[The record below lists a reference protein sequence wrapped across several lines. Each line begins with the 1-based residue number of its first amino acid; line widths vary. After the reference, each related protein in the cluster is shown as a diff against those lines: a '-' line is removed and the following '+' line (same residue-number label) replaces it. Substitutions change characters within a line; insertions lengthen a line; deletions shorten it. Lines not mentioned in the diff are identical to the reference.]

1 MEGLEIENNMGM
13 IYEVAIRNKYRFPYK
28 GMITIEDL
36 WDLNFTALDN
46 IYKSLN
52 AEKKQDS
59 EDSLIT
65 PVVANTEIEN
75 KIAIVKY
82 VYEVKKAE
90 ADARKL
96 ASENRKKKERIME
109 IIANRQDVALQNMSD
124 DELKAMLESM

>member
-1 MEGLEIENNMGM
+1 MENNMGM
-13 IYEVAIRNKYRFPYK
+13 IYEAAIRNKYRFPYK

-52 AEKKQDS
+52 SEKKQDS

-65 PVVANTEIEN
+65 PVAANTEIEN

-109 IIANRQDVALQNMSD
+109 IIANRQDAALQNMSD
-124 DELKAMLESM
+124 DELKAMLESL

>member
-1 MEGLEIENNMGM
+1 MENNMGM
-13 IYEVAIRNKYRFPYK
+13 IYEAAIRNKYRFPYK

-52 AEKKQDS
+52 SEKKQDS
-59 EDSLIT
+59 EDSLIA

-109 IIANRQDVALQNMSD
+109 IIANRQDAALQNMSD

>member
-1 MEGLEIENNMGM
+1 MENNMGM
-13 IYEVAIRNKYRFPYK
+13 IYEAAIRNKYRFPYK

-36 WDLNFTALDN
+36 WDLNFAALDN
-46 IYKSLN
+46 IYKALS

-65 PVVANTEIEN
+65 PAVANTEIEN

-109 IIANRQDVALQNMSD
+109 IIANRQDAALQNMSD
-124 DELKAMLESM
+124 DELKAMLESL

>member
-1 MEGLEIENNMGM
+1 MENNMGM
-13 IYEVAIRNKYRFPYK
+13 IYETAIRNKYRFPYK

-36 WDLNFTALDN
+36 WDLNFAALDN
-46 IYKSLN
+46 IYKTLN

-65 PVVANTEIEN
+65 PAVANTEIEN

-96 ASENRKKKERIME
+96 ASENQKKKERIME
-109 IIANRQDVALQNMSD
+109 IIANRQDAALQNMSD
-124 DELKAMLESM
+124 DELKAMLESL

>member
-1 MEGLEIENNMGM
+1 MENNMGM
-13 IYEVAIRNKYRFPYK
+13 IYEAAIRNKYRFPYK

-52 AEKKQDS
+52 SEKKQDG

-109 IIANRQDVALQNMSD
+109 IIANRQDAALQNMSD
-124 DELKAMLESM
+124 DELKAMLESL

>member
-1 MEGLEIENNMGM
+1 MENNMGM
-13 IYEVAIRNKYRFPYK
+13 IYEAAIRNKYRFPYK

-52 AEKKQDS
+52 SEKKQEG

-109 IIANRQDVALQNMSD
+109 IIANRQDAALQNMSD

>member
-1 MEGLEIENNMGM
+1 MENNMGM

>member
-1 MEGLEIENNMGM
+1 MENNMGM
-13 IYEVAIRNKYRFPYK
+13 IYEAAIRNKYRFPYK

-65 PVVANTEIEN
+65 PVAANTEIEN

-109 IIANRQDVALQNMSD
+109 IIANRQDAALQNMSD
-124 DELKAMLESM
+124 DELKAMLESL

>member
-1 MEGLEIENNMGM
+1 MENNMGM
-13 IYEVAIRNKYRFPYK
+13 IYEAAIRNKYRFPYK

-36 WDLNFTALDN
+36 WDLNFAALDN
-46 IYKSLN
+46 IYKALS

-59 EDSLIT
+59 EDSLIA

-109 IIANRQDVALQNMSD
+109 IIANRQDAALQNMSD
-124 DELKAMLESM
+124 DELKAMLESL

>member
-1 MEGLEIENNMGM
+1 MENNMGM
-13 IYEVAIRNKYRFPYK
+13 IYEAAIRNKYRFPYK

-65 PVVANTEIEN
+65 PVAANTEIEN

-109 IIANRQDVALQNMSD
+109 IIANRQDAALQNMSD
-124 DELKAMLESM
+124 DELKAMRESL

>member
-1 MEGLEIENNMGM
+1 MENNMGM
-13 IYEVAIRNKYRFPYK
+13 IYEAAIRNKYRFPYK

-109 IIANRQDVALQNMSD
+109 IIANRQDAALQNMSD
-124 DELKAMLESM
+124 DELKSMLESL

>member
-1 MEGLEIENNMGM
+1 MENNMGM
-13 IYEVAIRNKYRFPYK
+13 IYEAAIRNKYRFPYK

-52 AEKKQDS
+52 SEKKQDS

-109 IIANRQDVALQNMSD
+109 IIANRQDAALQNMSD

>member
-1 MEGLEIENNMGM
+1 MENNMGM
-13 IYEVAIRNKYRFPYK
+13 IYEAAIRNKYRFPYK

-124 DELKAMLESM
+124 DELKAMLESL

>member
-1 MEGLEIENNMGM
+1 MENNMGM

-65 PVVANTEIEN
+65 PAIANTEIEN

-109 IIANRQDVALQNMSD
+109 IIANRQDAALQNMSD
-124 DELKAMLESM
+124 DELKAMLESL

>member
-1 MEGLEIENNMGM
+1 MENNMGM
-13 IYEVAIRNKYRFPYK
+13 IYEAAIRNKYRFPYK

-109 IIANRQDVALQNMSD
+109 IIANRQDAALQNMSD
-124 DELKAMLESM
+124 DELKAMLESL

>member
-1 MEGLEIENNMGM
+1 MENNMGM
-13 IYEVAIRNKYRFPYK
+13 IYEAAIRNKYRFPYK

-65 PVVANTEIEN
+65 PAVANTEIEN

-109 IIANRQDVALQNMSD
+109 IIANRQDAALQNMSD
-124 DELKAMLESM
+124 DELKAMLESL

>member
-1 MEGLEIENNMGM
+1 MENNMGM
-13 IYEVAIRNKYRFPYK
+13 IYEAAIRNKYRFPYK

-36 WDLNFTALDN
+36 WDLNFIALDN

-52 AEKKQDS
+52 SEKKQDS

-109 IIANRQDVALQNMSD
+109 IIANRQDAALQNMSD

>member
-1 MEGLEIENNMGM
+1 MENNMGM
-13 IYEVAIRNKYRFPYK
+13 IYEAAIRNKYRFPYK

-52 AEKKQDS
+52 SEKKQDS

-109 IIANRQDVALQNMSD
+109 IIANRQDAALQNMSD
-124 DELKAMLESM
+124 DELKAMLESL